1 MKARELNILHQLIS
15 GCKGRAKLNNL
26 LIFSHLVM
34 QV

>member
-1 MKARELNILHQLIS
+1 MKARELNILHQVIG
-15 GCKGRAKLNNL
+15 GCKGGAKLNNL